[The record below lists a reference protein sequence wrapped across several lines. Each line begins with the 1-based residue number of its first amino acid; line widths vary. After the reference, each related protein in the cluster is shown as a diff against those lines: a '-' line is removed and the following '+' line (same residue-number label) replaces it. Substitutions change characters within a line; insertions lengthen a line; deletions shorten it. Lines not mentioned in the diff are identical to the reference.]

1 MNDDKVLNE
10 LKKLCNYMAILS
22 IDPTKKLL
30 EVLIEKK
37 ILTTEQRIKMFLL
50 IDGERTT
57 LEIAEKIGIGV
68 RGAQYFVKE
77 LEDKEFIRTERRG
90 NAVVPIKNYEKIIE
104 FIHLAE

>member
-1 MNDDKVLNE
+1 
-10 LKKLCNYMAILS
+10 MAILS

-30 EVLIEKK
+30 EVLKEKK

-77 LEDKEFIRTERRG
+77 LEDKELIRTERKG